1 MYITVSNHNDISKI
15 CEEYFSSGIN
25 LPLLGSSDWNNEK
38 TLTDNKK
45 FIRELYFDSDFYL
58 ADKDDKT
65 GLSESDIRN
74 YYFGYDG
81 MKLILDKISEKNITR
96 EDINESL
103 ENLRNYTAMH
113 NRIDMK
119 ERTNQNLQIMSFR
132 DGKLSKLRDYETE

>member
-1 MYITVSNHNDISKI
+1 
-15 CEEYFSSGIN
+15 
-25 LPLLGSSDWNNEK
+25 
-38 TLTDNKK
+38 
-45 FIRELYFDSDFYL
+45 
-58 ADKDDKT
+58 
-65 GLSESDIRN
+65 
-74 YYFGYDG
+74 